1 MKAILVARVSTD
13 DQAEALPAQIYKLQD
28 YALKN
33 EFNFELV
40 EIKESAYK
48 GDRIEFNKVIDRLT
62 SYKETVALVFDK
74 VDRYSRDSSSPE
86 VRTLNTMCKA
96 GKIELHFPSDYLVI
110 TKDSSANQWLMLSL
124 NTSFSQYYSNS
135 ISDNVKRRNEQMR
148 RDGIWT
154 GKAPSGYLN
163 TVRDNKKWIDI
174 EPTES
179 QAIKDA
185 FTMYSSGSSTLM
197 DIKKH
202 WQNKYELIAPIST
215 IDKILKNPFYYGIMR
230 VNGGHYEHHYEKL
243 TTKDIFD
250 QCEDVRNGYKSKP
263 NSTGGLPFA
272 YKGLIRCSE
281 CDCLVTFETKKQ
293 KYTYGHCS
301 QFKGRHGA
309 SYVREA
315 EFTSQFEN
323 MLRRIV
329 VPDGVAST
337 ILELINADR
346 SKLIAEKENR
356 LSTIKGEIGRFENR
370 IDRLYEDYL
379 DGKIDENLYERKTKE
394 YQSSLVN
401 LKTQLSTFELSNFD
415 RYETVSHLLEVARN
429 GYKTFSKLDYL
440 GKRKILKKVLSNS
453 QLSGN
458 LLLLKMKRPYELMA
472 FCNDNSTWQG
482 LKDDYR
488 TYCGIASFHSR
499 YITTSKQKVRQ
510 QTQQGSQRRA
520 Q

>member
-1 MKAILVARVSTD
+1 MKAILIARVSTD

-33 EFNFELV
+33 ELDFELV

-48 GDRIEFNKVIDRLT
+48 GDRLEFNKVINRL
-62 SYKETVALVFDK
+62 SSFKEPVALVFDK

-163 TVRDNKKWIDI
+163 TVKDGKKWVDL

-185 FTMYSSGSSTLM
+185 FTIYSSGTSTLM
-197 DIKKH
+197 DIKRL
-202 WQNKYELIAPIST
+202 WENKYGLVAPIST

-230 VNGGHYEHHYEKL
+230 VNGSLYEHHYERL
-243 TTKDIFD
+243 TTKAIFER
-250 QCEDVRNGYKSKP
+250 CEEVRNGYKSKP

-272 YKGLIRCSE
+272 YKGLVRCAE

-309 SYVREA
+309 SYVREQ
-315 EFTSQFEN
+315 EFTRQFEN
-323 MLRRIV
+323 MLKRITI
-329 VPDGVAST
+329 PEDVANT
-337 ILELINADR
+337 ILDLINSDR
-346 SKLIAEKENR
+346 AKQVYEKEAR
-356 LSTIKGEIGRFENR
+356 LSTIKGEISRFENR

-379 DGKIDENLYERKTKE
+379 DGKIDESLYERKSKE

-401 LKTQLSTFELSNFD
+401 LKTQQSTFELSEFD
-415 RYETVSHLLEVARN
+415 RYETVSHLLEVSKNAH
-429 GYKTFSKLDYL
+429 KTFSKLDYL

-453 QLSGN
+453 RLSGD
-458 LLLLKMKRPYELMA
+458 LLLLKMKKPYELMA

-482 LKDDYR
+482 HVESNHDPRFWRPIY
-488 TYCGIASFHSR
+488 
-499 YITTSKQKVRQ
+499 
-510 QTQQGSQRRA
+510 
-520 Q
+520 